1 DQLGG
6 EVDEVG
12 CVEPKLAAD
21 ACRELSEVA
30 GGRHGP
36 DATGFRSQGRT
47 PPKIRRRWAARRL
60 RLVIRCAAL
69 PDPKTGESSRT
80 LARLAAGSMVGTA
93 GWSYASDAPT
103 LALSH
108 AWIVVPPGALER
120 AALERAGFRIA
131 PTVNRHDGQGTASI
145 TVELLNGFLEL

>member
-1 DQLGG
+1 GSRLEPEGAEPRGDQLRAGLVRIAGRILGRDPDQLGG

-12 CVEPKLAAD
+12 CVEPELAAD

-36 DATGFRSQGRT
+36 DATGVRSQGRT

-69 PDPKTGESSRT
+69 PDPKIGESSMN
-80 LARLAAGSMVGTA
+80 LARLAAVSMVVTA

-120 AALERAGFRIA
+120 
-131 PTVNRHDGQGTASI
+131 
-145 TVELLNGFLEL
+145 